1 MEITPPA
8 EYGDPPGTLLPG
20 VPLAVDLD
28 GTLVRTDLLVESFF
42 VLIRRN
48 PLYAMAALF
57 WLLGG
62 RAYLKRQIGRRVT
75 LDAAALP
82 YHYELLDFLK
92 NQRMRGRRLVLAS
105 GCDEKLVR
113 QVADYLR
120 IFDRVL
126 ATDGAGNLTGRRK
139 RDLLVAE
146 FGKRMFDYAGDSRR
160 DLPVWSSARKAIVVH
175 ATRSLSRRVARVC
188 EVERVLESRAEWIR
202 TYGRALRLHQWL
214 KNLLVFVPLAVAHR
228 SPDVDLLFRTCV
240 AFVAFGLIA
249 SSVYLLNDLIDLPED
264 RHHPHKRERPF
275 ATGAL
280 SPLWGLLSS
289 PVLCGLGLLTGL
301 LLPLPFVATL
311 AAYWAANLVYS
322 LWLKQVPILDVIVLA
337 GFYIARIIGGSAAI
351 AVRPSPWLVAF
362 STFLFVSLALVK
374 RYGELVTLAIVD
386 GKESRAR
393 GYLDTD
399 KELLASMGAAS
410 GYVAVLVL
418 AIFISTGAAE
428 IQYARHQLIWLLCP
442 TLLFWISYVWLTAHR
457 GQMYDDPL
465 VFTLRDRVSRMAII
479 AAALILLAAR

>member
-8 EYGDPPGTLLPG
+8 EYGDAPGPLMSD

-48 PLYAMAALF
+48 PLYAVAAFF
-57 WLLGG
+57 WLLRG
-62 RAYLKRQIGRRVT
+62 RAYLKKQIGRRVA

-92 NQRMRGRRLVLAS
+92 NQRMQGRRLILAS

-120 IFDRVL
+120 IFDEVL
-126 ATDGAGNLTGRRK
+126 ATDGAGNLTGRQK
-139 RDLLVAE
+139 RDRLVAE
-146 FGKRMFDYAGDSRR
+146 FGERMFDYAGDSRR
-160 DLPVWSSARKAIVVH
+160 DLPVWASARRAVVVH

-188 EVERVLESRAEWIR
+188 EVERVLESRAEWVS
-202 TYGRALRLHQWL
+202 TYGRALRVHQWL
-214 KNLLVFVPLAVAHR
+214 KNLLVFVPLAMAHR
-228 SPDVDLLFRTCV
+228 SLDPDLLFRTCV
-240 AFVAFGLIA
+240 AFVAFGLVA
-249 SSVYLLNDLIDLPED
+249 SSVYLVNDLIDLPAD
-264 RHHPHKRERPF
+264 RRHPHKRERPF
-275 ATGAL
+275 ASGEL
-280 SPLWGLLSS
+280 SPFWGLVSS
-289 PVLCGLGLLTGL
+289 PVLCGLGFLTGA
-301 LLPLPFVATL
+301 LLPLPFVAVL
-311 AAYWAANLVYS
+311 AAYFVSNLVYS
-322 LWLKQVPILDVIVLA
+322 LWLKQVPVLDVIVLA
-337 GFYIARIIGGSAAI
+337 GFYIARIMGGSAAI
-351 AVRPSPWLVAF
+351 AVWPSPWLLAF

-418 AIFISTGAAE
+418 AIFISTGGGGNPLRAAS
-428 IQYARHQLIWLLCP
+428 ARLASLSHAPLLDQLCLADGPPGTDGMTTPW
-442 TLLFWISYVWLTAHR
+442 Y
-457 GQMYDDPL
+457 
-465 VFTLRDRVSRMAII
+465 LRSGTG
-479 AAALILLAAR
+479 

>member
-8 EYGDPPGTLLPG
+8 EYGDPPDTLLLG

-28 GTLVRTDLLVESFF
+28 GTLVKTDLLAESFF

-48 PLYAMAALF
+48 PLYAVAVLF

-62 RAYLKRQIGRRVT
+62 RAYLKKQIGRRVT
-75 LDAAALP
+75 LDAATLP

-92 NQRMRGRRLVLAS
+92 DQRMQGRRLILAS

-113 QVADYLR
+113 QVADYLG
-120 IFDRVL
+120 IFDGVL
-126 ATDGAGNLTGRRK
+126 ATDRGGNLTGRRK
-139 RDLLVAE
+139 RDLLVTE
-146 FGKRMFDYAGDSRR
+146 FGERMFDYAGDSRR

-188 EVERVLESRAEWIR
+188 EVERVLESRAEWVS

-214 KNLLVFVPLAVAHR
+214 KNLLVFVPLVVTHR

-240 AFVAFGLIA
+240 AFVAFSLVA
-249 SSVYLLNDLIDLPED
+249 SGVYLLNDLIDLPAD

-275 ATGAL
+275 ASGEL
-280 SPLWGLLSS
+280 SPFWGLISS
-289 PVLCGLGLLTGL
+289 PVLCGLGFLTGL
-301 LLPLPFVATL
+301 LLPLPFVAVL
-311 AAYWAANLVYS
+311 AAYFVSNLVYS
-322 LWLKQVPILDVIVLA
+322 LWLKQVPVLDVIVLA
-337 GFYIARIIGGSAAI
+337 WFYIARIMGGSAAI

-428 IQYARHQLIWLLCP
+428 IHYARHQLVWLLCP
-442 TLLFWISYVWLTAHR
+442 TLLF
-457 GQMYDDPL
+457 
-465 VFTLRDRVSRMAII
+465 
-479 AAALILLAAR
+479 

>member
-8 EYGDPPGTLLPG
+8 DYEGPPDTPLSG

-48 PLYAMAALF
+48 PLYAVATLF

-62 RAYLKRQIGRRVT
+62 RACLKRQISRRVT

-82 YHYELLDFLK
+82 YRDELLDFLK
-92 NQRMRGRRLVLAS
+92 NQRTQGRRLVLAS
-105 GCDEKLVR
+105 GSDEKLVR
-113 QVADYLR
+113 QVADYLQL
-120 IFDRVL
+120 FDGVL
-126 ATDGAGNLTGRRK
+126 ATDRAANVTGRQK
-139 RDLLVAE
+139 RDRLVTE
-146 FGKRMFDYAGDSRR
+146 FGERTFDYAGDSRH

-175 ATRSLSRRVARVC
+175 ASGSLSRRVAKVC
-188 EVERVLESRAEWIR
+188 EVERVLEDKVER
-202 TYGRALRLHQWL
+202 TRMYGRALRVHQWL
-214 KNLLVFVPLAVAHR
+214 KNLLVFVPLVVAHR
-228 SPDVDLLFRTCV
+228 SPDLDLLFRTCT
-240 AFVAFGLIA
+240 AFVAFSLVA
-249 SSVYLLNDLIDLPED
+249 SSVYLLNDLIDLPAD

-275 ATGAL
+275 ASGAL
-280 SPLWGLLSS
+280 SPLWGLLLS
-289 PVLCGLGLLTGL
+289 PLLCGLGLLAGL
-301 LLPLPFVATL
+301 LLPVSFVGIL
-311 AAYWAANLVYS
+311 AVYWAANLAYS
-322 LWLKQVPILDVIVLA
+322 LWLKQVPVLDVIVLA
-337 GFYIARIIGGSAAI
+337 GFYIARIAGGSAAI
-351 AVRPSPWLVAF
+351 ALRPSPWLLAF

-386 GKESRAR
+386 GKGTRAR
-393 GYLDTD
+393 GYLETD

-428 IQYARHQLIWLLCP
+428 IHYARHQLIWLLCP

-465 VFTLRDRVSRMAII
+465 VFTLRDRASRMVII

>member
-8 EYGDPPGTLLPG
+8 EYKDSPPTPRS

-28 GTLVRTDLLVESFF
+28 GTLIRTDLVVESFF

-48 PLYAMAALF
+48 PLYAVAALF
-57 WLLGG
+57 WLLRG
-62 RAYLKRQIGRRVT
+62 RAYLKGQISRRVT
-75 LDAAALP
+75 LDAAGLP
-82 YHYELLDFLK
+82 YHEELLDFLK
-92 NQRMRGRRLVLAS
+92 SQRMQGRRLILAS
-105 GCDEKLVR
+105 GCDDLLAR

-120 IFDRVL
+120 IFDGVL
-126 ATDGAGNLTGRRK
+126 ATGGAGNLTGREK
-139 RDLLVAE
+139 RDRLVAK
-146 FGKRMFDYAGDSRR
+146 FGERMFDYAGDNWR
-160 DLPVWSSARKAIVVH
+160 DLPVWSSARRAVVVH
-175 ATRSLSRRVARVC
+175 AAGSLSRRVARVC
-188 EVERVLESRAEWIR
+188 EVERVLEGKVERIRA
-202 TYGRALRLHQWL
+202 YGRALRVHQWL
-214 KNLLVFVPLAVAHR
+214 KNLLVFVPLVVTHP
-228 SPDVDLLFRTCV
+228 SLDPHLLVSSCL
-240 AFVAFGLIA
+240 AFVAFGLVA
-249 SSVYLLNDLIDLPED
+249 SSAYLINDLIDLPAD

-280 SPLWGLLSS
+280 SPLWGLVSS

-301 LLPLPFVATL
+301 LLPLPFVGIL
-311 AAYWAANLVYS
+311 AVYCAANLVYS
-322 LWLKQVPILDVIVLA
+322 LWLKQVPVLDTIILA
-337 GFYIARIIGGSAAI
+337 GFYIARIVGGSAAI
-351 AVRPSPWLVAF
+351 AVRPSPWLLAF

-386 GKESRAR
+386 GKGTRTR

-428 IQYARHQLIWLLCP
+428 IHYTRHQLVWLLCP

-457 GQMYDDPL
+457 GQMGDDPL
-465 VFTLRDRVSRMAII
+465 VFTLRDRVSRAAII
-479 AAALILLAAR
+479 VAALILMAAR

>member
-8 EYGDPPGTLLPG
+8 EYGDPPDTLLSN

-48 PLYAMAALF
+48 PLYAVAALF

-92 NQRMRGRRLVLAS
+92 EQRMQGRRLILAS

-113 QVADYLR
+113 QVADYLG
-120 IFDRVL
+120 IFDGVL
-126 ATDGAGNLTGRRK
+126 ATDAGGNLTGRRK
-139 RDLLVAE
+139 RDRLVSE
-146 FGKRMFDYAGDSRR
+146 FGERMFDYAGDSRR
-160 DLPVWSSARKAIVVH
+160 DLPVWSSARKAVVVH

-202 TYGRALRLHQWL
+202 TYGRALRVHQWL
-214 KNLLVFVPLAVAHR
+214 KNLLVFVPLVLAQR
-228 SPDVDLLFRTCV
+228 SPNVDLLFRTCV
-240 AFVAFGLIA
+240 AFVAFSLVA
-249 SSVYLLNDLIDLPED
+249 SSVYLLNDLIDLPAD

-280 SPLWGLLSS
+280 SPFWGLLSS
-289 PVLCGLGLLTGL
+289 PVLCGLGFLTVL
-301 LLPLPFVATL
+301 LLPLPFAAIL
-311 AAYWAANLVYS
+311 AAYFVSNLVYS
-322 LWLKQVPILDVIVLA
+322 LWLKQVPVLDVIVLA
-337 GFYIARIIGGSAAI
+337 WFYIARIVGGSAAV
-351 AVRPSPWLVAF
+351 AVPLSPWLVAF

-386 GKESRAR
+386 GKGTRAR

-410 GYVAVLVL
+410 GFVAVLVL

-428 IQYARHQLIWLLCP
+428 IHYARHQLVWLLCP

-465 VFTLRDRVSRMAII
+465 VFTLRDRVSRLAII
-479 AAALILLAAR
+479 AAALILLGAR

>member
-1 MEITPPA
+1 MKITPPA
-8 EYGDPPGTLLPG
+8 QYGDPPGTPDRS

-42 VLIRRN
+42 VLMRRN

-92 NQRMRGRRLVLAS
+92 NQRMQGRRLILAS

-120 IFDRVL
+120 IFDGVL

-139 RDLLVAE
+139 RDCLVTE
-146 FGKRMFDYAGDSRR
+146 FGEGMFDYAGDSRR
-160 DLPVWSSARKAIVVH
+160 DLPVWTSARKAIVVH

-188 EVERVLESRAEWIR
+188 EIERVLESRAEWIG

-228 SPDVDLLFRTCV
+228 SPDLDLLFRTCV
-240 AFVAFGLIA
+240 AFVAFCLVA
-249 SSVYLLNDLIDLPED
+249 SSVYLLNDLIDLPAD

-275 ATGAL
+275 ASGEL
-280 SPLWGLLSS
+280 SPFWGLLSS
-289 PVLCGLGLLTGL
+289 PVLCGLGFLTGL
-301 LLPLPFVATL
+301 LLPLPFVAIL
-311 AAYWAANLVYS
+311 AAYFVSNLVYS
-322 LWLKQVPILDVIVLA
+322 LWLKQVPVLDVIVLA
-337 GFYIARIIGGSAAI
+337 WFYIARIMGGSAAI
-351 AVRPSPWLVAF
+351 AVWPSAWLVAF

-428 IQYARHQLIWLLCP
+428 IRYARHQLVWLLCP
-442 TLLFWISYVWLTAHR
+442 TLLFWISYVWLMAHR

-465 VFTLRDRVSRMAII
+465 VFTLRDRVSQIAII